1 MPTASTVSSINID
14 QPLLPSNLPMALCPR
29 GAREK
34 FKKHQIYGGGFALDF
49 LGGGGYHNFKTFPTF
64 IF

>member
-34 FKKHQIYGGGFALDF
+34 LKNTKSRGKVLLLIF
-49 LGGGGYHNFKTFPTF
+49 LEEVA
-64 IF
+64 I